1 MVNLGND
8 WDKLLAEEFRKD
20 YYLRLWKFLE
30 GEYRSKPNAIYPKQK
45 DIFKALR
52 ATSYEQTKVVII
64 GQDPYYNKGEA
75 TGLAFSV
82 PENYI
87 ELPDSLKN
95 IFAEIR
101 RDIKCPM
108 SETNGDLMPWARQGV
123 LLLNTVMTVVHGI
136 PNSHASIP
144 SATSSKRENCWRKFT
159 IHILKELNKKDTPVV
174 FLLWGDQAKKLG
186 KAAGL
191 KDRRNKKVLETA
203 HPSPMAN
210 IKVPVK
216 NRFVNCKHFSK
227 TNKFL
232 ESKGLEAID
241 WQIPNAK

>member
-1 MVNLGND
+1 M
-8 WDKLLAEEFRKD
+8 AEEFRKD

-30 GEYRSKPNAIYPKQK
+30 DQYRSNIIYPEK
-45 DIFKALR
+45 DGIFNALR

-75 TGLAFSV
+75 NGLAFSV
-82 PENYI
+82 PKSCTKI
-87 ELPDSLKN
+87 PDSLKN
-95 IFAEIR
+95 IFEAICEDDKR
-101 RDIKCPM
+101 YFVPD
-108 SETNGDLMPWARQGV
+108 NGDLMPWARQGV

-144 SATSSKRENCWRKFT
+144 SATSSKGENCWRKFT